1 MSGPEKQTEEPLA
14 KKFERLTDGNIH
26 LHLYPSAYYMEN
38 ESLRRMSALKQ
49 LKKGDN
55 QNV

>member
-1 MSGPEKQTEEPLA
+1 MSGPEKQTVEPLA

-49 LKKGDN
+49 LKKEDN